1 MDLTSLYAMLPSKLS
16 SMDLENTLSIILIV
30 YTILFLI
37 KEFTSQQK
45 RWDNEPVL
53 RKFTEFTMFS
63 HHPEVSGLKEW
74 FEDLVR
80 VSVG

>member
-30 YTILFLI
+30 YTVLFLI

-45 RWDNEPVL
+45 NCISEPIL
-53 RKFTEFTMFS
+53 MEFFS
-63 HHPEVSGLKEW
+63 LTILSTILKR
-74 FEDLVR
+74 LA
-80 VSVG
+80 